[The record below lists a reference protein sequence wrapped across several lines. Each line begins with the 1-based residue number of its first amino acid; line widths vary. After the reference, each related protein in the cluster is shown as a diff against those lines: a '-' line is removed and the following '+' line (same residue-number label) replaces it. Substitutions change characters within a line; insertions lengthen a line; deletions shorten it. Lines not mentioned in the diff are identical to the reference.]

1 MGCHRKYQTERE
13 KTGPQYCGGCHVR
26 K

>member
-1 MGCHRKYQTERE
+1 MGCHRKVQTEKK
-13 KTGPQYCGGCHVR
+13 KTVPQYCGGCHVR

>member
-1 MGCHRKYQTERE
+1 MGCHRKYQTERK